1 MSVCRPTTGWWCR
14 SPTATAAS
22 HPTSGNPFMSAG
34 KRRPAKCSTSNEESQ
49 EAIMSNRF
57 TLKRRSLLGGTA
69 ALAVG
74 APYIARAQDNKRIV
88 VGTWGGDYSR
98 LLAKNIETPLLAPK
112 GWDVVKDEAN
122 APPRRA
128 KMMAEKALRRGTSD
142 IQGLSANDM
151 YETNEQG
158 LAEQLDYSKMP
169 NAANLIPA
177 MKYPYGIGH
186 IYSGKVVL
194 FNPKLMKAPEGFADT
209 LDPKHGDKLGII
221 DIQYQYTMLAAG
233 LASGGSMSNFDPG
246 KERLIACKKAG
257 ARIYPSN
264 EAFAQALKTEEIAC
278 GIMWKARAVQ
288 WQNAGI
294 NVETVAPK
302 EGVPMYV
309 SGFVMPKN
317 SPNKEGAYAYLDA
330 MMAPSAQ
337 ESFAVDMGYN
347 PTVTNAKVPEDVQK
361 RIGFTDEE
369 KKRLVDLDYGYMAK
383 NDAAFQDWWN
393 KSFKG

>member
-1 MSVCRPTTGWWCR
+1 MSKSFMINRR
-14 SPTATAAS
+14 AT
-22 HPTSGNPFMSAG
+22 
-34 KRRPAKCSTSNEESQ
+34 
-49 EAIMSNRF
+49 
-57 TLKRRSLLGGTA
+57 LGGAAAFAAGA
-69 ALAVG
+69 ALPA
-74 APYIARAQDNKRIV
+74 YAQDNKRIV

-128 KMMAEKALRRGTSD
+128 KMMAEKTLRRGTSD

-151 YETNEQG
+151 YEVNEQG
-158 LAEQLDYSKMP
+158 TAEQLDYSKMP

-194 FNPKLMKAPEGFADT
+194 FNPKLMQAPTGFADT
-209 LDPKHGDKLGII
+209 LDPKHGEKLGII

-294 NVETVAPK
+294 SVETVAPK

-337 ESFAVDMGYN
+337 EGFAVDMGYN
-347 PTVTNAKVPEDVQK
+347 PTVTNAKVPDDVQK

-369 KKRLVDLDYGYMAK
+369 KKRLVDLDYSYMAK
-383 NDAAFQDWWN
+383 NDTAFQDWWN

>member
-1 MSVCRPTTGWWCR
+1 MSKSFMINRR
-14 SPTATAAS
+14 TA
-22 HPTSGNPFMSAG
+22 
-34 KRRPAKCSTSNEESQ
+34 
-49 EAIMSNRF
+49 
-57 TLKRRSLLGGTA
+57 LGGAAAFAAGA
-69 ALAVG
+69 ALPAH
-74 APYIARAQDNKRIV
+74 AQDNKRIV

-128 KMMAEKALRRGTSD
+128 KMMAEKTLRRGTSD

-151 YETNEQG
+151 YEVNEQG
-158 LAEQLDYSKMP
+158 TAEQLDYSKMP

-209 LDPKHGDKLGII
+209 LDPKHGEKLGII

-246 KERLIACKKAG
+246 KGRLIACKKAG

-294 NVETVAPK
+294 SVETVAPK

-309 SGFVMPKN
+309 SGFVVPKN

-337 ESFAVDMGYN
+337 EGFAVDMGYN
-347 PTVTNAKVPEDVQK
+347 PTVTNAKVPDDVQK

-383 NDAAFQDWWN
+383 NDTAFQDWWN

>member
-1 MSVCRPTTGWWCR
+1 MSKSFMINRR
-14 SPTATAAS
+14 AA
-22 HPTSGNPFMSAG
+22 
-34 KRRPAKCSTSNEESQ
+34 
-49 EAIMSNRF
+49 
-57 TLKRRSLLGGTA
+57 LGGA
-69 ALAVG
+69 AAFAAG
-74 APYIARAQDNKRIV
+74 AGLPAYAQDNKRIV

-128 KMMAEKALRRGTSD
+128 KMMAEKTLRRGTSD

-151 YETNEQG
+151 YEVNEQG
-158 LAEQLDYSKMP
+158 TAEQLDYSKMP

-294 NVETVAPK
+294 SVETVAPK

-309 SGFVMPKN
+309 SGFVVPKN

-337 ESFAVDMGYN
+337 EGFAVDMGYN
-347 PTVTNAKVPEDVQK
+347 PTVTNAKVPDDVQK

-383 NDAAFQDWWN
+383 NDTAFQDWWN

>member
-1 MSVCRPTTGWWCR
+1 MSR
-14 SPTATAAS
+14 SFMINRRTA
-22 HPTSGNPFMSAG
+22 
-34 KRRPAKCSTSNEESQ
+34 
-49 EAIMSNRF
+49 
-57 TLKRRSLLGGTA
+57 LGGA
-69 ALAVG
+69 AAFAAGSALPAG
-74 APYIARAQDNKRIV
+74 AQDNKRIV

-151 YETNEQG
+151 YEVDQQG
-158 LAEQLDYSKMP
+158 LAEKIDYAKLSNAP
-169 NAANLIPA
+169 NIIPA

-209 LDPKHGDKLGII
+209 LDPKNGDKLGII

-233 LASGGSMSNFDPG
+233 LASGGSVSNFDPG
-246 KERLIACKKAG
+246 KERLMACKKAG

-264 EAFAQALKTEEIAC
+264 EAFAQALKNEEIAC

-288 WQNAGI
+288 WQNSGI
-294 NVETVAPK
+294 SVETVAPK

-309 SGFVMPKN
+309 SGFMMPKN
-317 SPNKEGAYAYLDA
+317 APNKAGAYAYLDA
-330 MMAPSAQ
+330 MLAASAQ
-337 ESFAVDMGYN
+337 EGFAVDMGYN
-347 PTVTNAKVPEDVQK
+347 PTVTNAKVPPDVKK
-361 RIGFTDEE
+361 RIGFTPEE
-369 KKRLVDLDYGYMAK
+369 EKRLVDLDYAYMGK
-383 NDAAFQDWWN
+383 NDSAFQEWWN